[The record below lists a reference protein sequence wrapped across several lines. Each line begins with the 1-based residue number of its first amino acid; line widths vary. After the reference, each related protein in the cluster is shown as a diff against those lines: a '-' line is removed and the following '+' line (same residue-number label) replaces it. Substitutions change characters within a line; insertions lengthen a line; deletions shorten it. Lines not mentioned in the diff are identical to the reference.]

1 MGFFELFIIIL
12 CYIML
17 LYIFV
22 NREDVLSNVVI
33 SGCYLNKDVM
43 I

>member
-1 MGFFELFIIIL
+1 
-12 CYIML
+12 ML